1 MYKKSEE
8 KMPLFSAKIEDNTI
22 GSCHRYRLLSP
33 SISFYLLLSSI
44 ILSCTGGTVFHSYK
58 PLSAEG
64 WDRCDTICFDI
75 PKSVRDIH
83 DGTLA
88 IGLRT
93 VAYVGIQDIV
103 LAVEQRNGTG
113 LISRCDTVRY
123 PLNDT
128 EGNALTKGV
137 NHHQYEDRQLPF
149 QQKEGQIVTIC
160 IHHLMTHETMHG
172 ITELG
177 IKINT
182 PL

>member
-1 MYKKSEE
+1 MS
-8 KMPLFSAKIEDNTI
+8 LFAAKIEDNTI

-33 SISFYLLLSSI
+33 SISFYLLLSSF
-44 ILSCTGGTVFHSYK
+44 LYSCTSGTVFHSYK
-58 PLSAEG
+58 PLPAEG
-64 WDRCDTICFDI
+64 WDRRDTICFNIPEAPQDI
-75 PKSVRDIH
+75 D
-83 DGTLA
+83 DGTLT

-93 VAYVGIQDIV
+93 ISHVGIRDIV
-103 LAVEQRNGTG
+103 LVVEQREETG
-113 LISRCDTVRY
+113 IISRCDTVRY
-123 PLNDT
+123 PLNNT

-149 QQKEGQIVTIC
+149 RRKEGKSNTVR

-177 IKINT
+177 IRINK